1 MSMHRSG
8 RFWIKTA
15 GLMGAALMMTAC
27 LAKAEPIQAGSR
39 DAHTGPGVAAS
50 ETAAPETAKASDAS
64 GFDAAESSQ
73 DAVLVV
79 TDETEASENV
89 TKDGSQSGEYA
100 GSASQTETQ
109 GTGAAQG
116 ASETQGTGAT
126 QSTDEAQSTSGAQS
140 AGESQKLLSKNGYE
154 DQSRIGLDANW
165 KYAGYSEI
173 HSGAATMY
181 LAPKNRKNR
190 IIGVNAGHGT
200 TGGTSVKTWCHPDYT
215 AKVTGGTTAAGATKA
230 VAVSTGMTFSDGTP
244 ESSVTLKEAQMLKE
258 LLLDAG
264 YDVLMIR
271 DTDDV
276 QLDNIARTV
285 ICNNVADCHIAI
297 HWDGDGLSY
306 DKGCFY
312 MSVPDALKSM
322 TPVAD
327 TWKSSEYLGECL
339 ISGLKGQGCKIMS
352 SGSMDMDL
360 TQTSFSTVASV
371 DIELGNQSSDHSDG
385 ALALLAQGLLEGIN
399 EYFAD

>member
-15 GLMGAALMMTAC
+15 GLMSAALMMTAC

-50 ETAAPETAKASDAS
+50 ETAASEAAKASDAG

-89 TKDGSQSGEYA
+89 TKDGSQPGEYA

-109 GTGAAQG
+109 STG
-116 ASETQGTGAT
+116 
-126 QSTDEAQSTSGAQS
+126 EAQSTSEAQS
-140 AGESQKLLSKNGYE
+140 AGETQSTTEPQSTGESQKLQSKNGYE

-165 KYAGYSEI
+165 EYAGYSEI

-200 TGGTSVKTWCHPDYT
+200 KGGTSVKTWCHPDYT

-339 ISGLKGQGCKIMS
+339 IAGLKGQGCKIMS

>member
-1 MSMHRSG
+1 MHRSG

>member
-15 GLMGAALMMTAC
+15 GLMSAALMMTAC

-50 ETAAPETAKASDAS
+50 ETAAPETAKASDAN

-89 TKDGSQSGEYA
+89 VKDGSQSGEYA
-100 GSASQTETQ
+100 GSASRTETQ
-109 GTGAAQG
+109 GTGAAQ
-116 ASETQGTGAT
+116 
-126 QSTDEAQSTSGAQS
+126 STDEAQSAGETQSTGEAQS
-140 AGESQKLLSKNGYE
+140 AGELQKLLSKNGYE

-200 TGGTSVKTWCHPDYT
+200 KGGTSVKTWCHPDYT

-322 TPVAD
+322 DPVAD